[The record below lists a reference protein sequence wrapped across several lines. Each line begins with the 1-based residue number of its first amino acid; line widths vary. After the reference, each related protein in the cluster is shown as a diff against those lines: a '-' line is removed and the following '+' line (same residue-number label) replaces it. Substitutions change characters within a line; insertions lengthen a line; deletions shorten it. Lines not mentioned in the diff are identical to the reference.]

1 MKDIDRTIFFYSSYV
16 FYSIIALKAAEN
28 KKETKYR
35 F

>member
-1 MKDIDRTIFFYSSYV
+1 MKDVDRTIFFYSSYV
-16 FYSIIALKAAEN
+16 FYSIALKVAEN